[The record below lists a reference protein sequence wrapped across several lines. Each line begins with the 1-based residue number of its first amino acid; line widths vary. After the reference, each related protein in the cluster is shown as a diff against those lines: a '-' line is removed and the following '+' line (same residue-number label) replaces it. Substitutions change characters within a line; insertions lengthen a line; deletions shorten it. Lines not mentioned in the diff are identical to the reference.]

1 MIFRSIF
8 VFFSLLVAS
17 ESSNYWSDDH
27 GEPKKHVI
35 EEVGSANNIRRTNI
49 STEVRKKTFDH
60 YRMLQVD
67 IDTILDSFGQVQE
80 YIDMILD
87 SFGQVQEY
95 IDTILDLISQGREGV
110 IDFLTSV
117 GIFEDDGEIDQVIL
131 FTSVTCL
138 TVITSPIWVSS
149 HTDVRISFVYDL
161 NNFHHLIVLLLLYV
175 RQKGLACFPSLA
187 ICNLWIAF

>member
-17 ESSNYWSDDH
+17 ESSNYWNDDH

-35 EEVGSANNIRRTNI
+35 EEVSSANNIRWTSTNI

-67 IDTILDSFGQVQE
+67 VDTILDSIDTILDSFGQVP
-80 YIDMILD
+80 
-87 SFGQVQEY
+87 EY
-95 IDTILDLISQGREGV
+95 IDTILDLFSQGREDV

-117 GIFEDDGEIDQVIL
+117 GMVEDGEINQVIL
-131 FTSVTCL
+131 FTSVTFL
-138 TVITSPIWVSS
+138 AVITSPIWVSS
-149 HTDVRISFVYDL
+149 HTDVRISFVYDS
-161 NNFHHLIVLLLLYV
+161 NNFHHLIVLLLLHV
-175 RQKGLACFPSLA
+175 CQKGLTCFLALA